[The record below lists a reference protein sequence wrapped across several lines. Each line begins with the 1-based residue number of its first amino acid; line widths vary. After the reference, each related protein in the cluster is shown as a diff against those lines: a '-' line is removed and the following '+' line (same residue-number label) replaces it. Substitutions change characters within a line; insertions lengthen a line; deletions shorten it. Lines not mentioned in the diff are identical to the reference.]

1 MSDPADDSCDLDA
14 LPVGVLVHVGGVI
27 ERVNARAQE
36 ILGADAERIVGRGL
50 NSFLPPQEAARLLD
64 RYRRRVRGEAVP
76 AEYECTVLRPDGRHR
91 RAEVTV
97 TLRGVR
103 AFVALRDITERTVD
117 RDRRLALAHLGASL
131 HLRDHEEAVYQALR
145 GGIADIGL
153 SCALLD
159 TSESRP
165 SAVFVDI
172 PGAVRDALAG
182 QLGAEL
188 LTLRGRWS
196 PGLEDA
202 MRWGESYVD
211 DVPAEAAVIA
221 GDAVGELL
229 RSLGPAVPPRAV
241 LARLD
246 REGGGRSVLAVLGA
260 WICEDDLAV
269 VRLLVSQLTTA
280 LDNVR
285 ALDAARRKE
294 REAEAVTHLARALLE
309 AASESTARVLEVA
322 SEHMA
327 RALSA
332 RSAEVLLLD
341 EDGAAL
347 RAPGSRGEVPLDEA
361 PLARDVLSR
370 GEAATISDTSL
381 DPRAG
386 RLDREERSLAV
397 LLVPVSSP
405 RGCRGLVTLSDEVGR
420 RFRGDEIALAHAMGS
435 VVDVA
440 LENATLHV
448 EARQRVVEL
457 SEAQAQV
464 VQKERLAALGELA
477 AVMAHEVRNPLG
489 VIFNSLGALNRL
501 VKPVPDAQ
509 VILAI
514 LREEADRLNRIVGD
528 LLDFARPRALVTEP
542 VAVGDLVE
550 ESARAAQVT
559 DNQAGGVDV
568 RVEVQ
573 AGIPMVLL
581 DARLLRQA
589 LVNLCS
595 NAMQAM
601 GGAGSLRVRACVED
615 EALRIDVADSGPGI
629 AEEVRARLFEPFFT
643 TKATGTGL
651 GLAVVRRI
659 VEAHGGALWAECPDA
674 GGTVF
679 SMQIPLREG

>member
-1 MSDPADDSCDLDA
+1 MPDPADDSCDLDA

-36 ILGADAERIVGRGL
+36 ILGADADRIVGRGL
-50 NSFLPPQEAARLLD
+50 NHFLPPQEAARLLD
-64 RYRRRVRGEAVP
+64 RYQRRVRGEAVP

-91 RAEVTV
+91 RAEVNV
-97 TLRGVR
+97 SLRGDR
-103 AFVALRDITERTVD
+103 AFVAMRDITERTVD

-131 HLRDHEEAVYQALR
+131 HLHDHEEAVYQALR

-153 SCALLD
+153 SCVLLD
-159 TSESRP
+159 TSDVRP
-165 SAVFVDI
+165 GAVFVDI

-182 QLGAEL
+182 MLGGGFPS
-188 LTLRGRWS
+188 LRGRWS

-202 MRWGESYVD
+202 VRWGESYVD
-211 DVPAEAAVIA
+211 DVPGEVAVIA
-221 GDAVGELL
+221 GEAVGELL
-229 RSLGPAVPPRAV
+229 RALGPAVPPRAV

-246 REGGGRSVLAVLGA
+246 REGGGRSVLALLGA
-260 WICEDDLAV
+260 WIREDDLAV

-294 REAEAVTHLARALLE
+294 REAEAVNHLARALLE

-347 RAPGSRGEVPLDEA
+347 RAAGSSGEVPLDEA

-370 GEAATISDTSL
+370 SEAATISDTSL

-405 RGCRGLVTLSDEVGR
+405 RGSRGLVTISDEVGR
-420 RFRGDEIALAHAMGS
+420 RFRGDEIALALAMGS

-448 EARQRVVEL
+448 EARQRVIEL
-457 SEAQAQV
+457 SEAQAQL

-501 VKPVPDAQ
+501 VKPGQEAQ

-550 ESARAAQVT
+550 ESVRAAQVT
-559 DNQAGGVDV
+559 DNETGAVDA
-568 RVEVQ
+568 RVEVE

-589 LVNLCS
+589 LVNLCT

-615 EALRIDVADSGPGI
+615 DALRIDVADSGPGI
-629 AEEVRARLFEPFFT
+629 AEDVRARLFEPFFT